1 MLQEFMDFM
10 LKNNV
15 IGVAIWLLVATKVWE
30 VVKSI
35 IEDLITPLL
44 LSPLFKKLKVD
55 NIEKLSAKWVLYGKL
70 LARLIEFFVVALIVF
85 LAVKKLGIQAG

>member
-1 MLQEFMDFM
+1 MFQEFMDFM

-15 IGVAIWLLVATKVWE
+15 IGVAIGLLIATKVWE

-44 LSPLFKKLKVD
+44 LAPVFKKLKVD
-55 NIEKLSAKWVLYGKL
+55 NIEKLSAKWVLYWKL
-70 LARLIEFFVVALIVF
+70 IARIIEFMVVALIVF
-85 LAVKKLGIQAG
+85 LAVKQLWIKTS